1 MSNGAQEAISHTSDP
16 DSHLQ
21 ALFRMCPR
29 SQSLLGLAR
38 LRLPEDVLLLL
49 KQCQQP
55 TSIPMTSSSIP
66 PRHVPVCCL
75 SGPAA
80 SGASTPSIDTNTTPT

>member
-21 ALFRMCPR
+21 ALF
-29 SQSLLGLAR
+29 LGLAR